1 MHTHVESNVR
11 RCSFWRC
18 LRPTFPCVYAY
29 ICTLP
34 TPYSPAL
41 SQKARRLHTCTH
53 TTGMDT
59 TYSILL
65 EELVGFA
72 VFVVSFTQIPV
83 PCAGRY
89 AFYIPLI
96 LLCANGPVTGV
107 PLGPRLGASGP
118 VLERELNAARL
129 RRPALDLS
137 MHTHVATSP
146 VCLHPTPDFQ
156 LQN

>member
-89 AFYIPLI
+89 VFYIPLI
-96 LLCANGPVTGV
+96 LLNGPHRHTLV
-107 PLGPRLGASGP
+107 P
-118 VLERELNAARL
+118 VLSDRMNRGALAFARL
-129 RRPALDLS
+129 RGQRPRPQTLRIRSILS
-137 MHTHVATSP
+137 LRTSMY
-146 VCLHPTPDFQ
+146 VCI
-156 LQN
+156 